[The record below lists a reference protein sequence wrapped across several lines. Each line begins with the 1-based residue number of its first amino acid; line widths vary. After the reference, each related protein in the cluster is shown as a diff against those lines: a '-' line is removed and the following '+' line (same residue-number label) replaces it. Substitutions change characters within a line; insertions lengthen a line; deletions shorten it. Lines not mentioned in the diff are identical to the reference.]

1 MPRGGA
7 PSSDA
12 AAMTYDAGDE
22 TNNDEEG
29 GEHINA
35 DGAAPSSQL
44 LPSSTRTSQE
54 EAELEAFLSSTD
66 LIGIGGDIHQN
77 RNPVGDESDEEEEE
91 CKSDGGTR
99 YVKDPRT
106 GNFVHE
112 DLAPPPPP
120 KHKSKRHPTPHG
132 NGNENEES
140 AAEGGGKK
148 RKKGG
153 NKSKFRARNARCW
166 IYVTCLPADTCEEE
180 SRYMTL
186 PPPWHGASFMHYS
199 SAPKACGIID
209 SSLFPP

>member
-1 MPRGGA
+1 
-7 PSSDA
+7 
-12 AAMTYDAGDE
+12 MTYDAGDE
-22 TNNDEEG
+22 MNDNEEG
-29 GEHINA
+29 GESSNA
-35 DGAAPSSQL
+35 DGAVPSSQL
-44 LPSSTRTSQE
+44 PPSSTRTSQE

-148 RKKGG
+148 RKK
-153 NKSKFRARNARCW
+153 
-166 IYVTCLPADTCEEE
+166 EE
-180 SRYMTL
+180 TN
-186 PPPWHGASFMHYS
+186 PN
-199 SAPKACGIID
+199 SAPAMHDAG
-209 SSLFPP
+209 STSPAFPPTLARKRVDT